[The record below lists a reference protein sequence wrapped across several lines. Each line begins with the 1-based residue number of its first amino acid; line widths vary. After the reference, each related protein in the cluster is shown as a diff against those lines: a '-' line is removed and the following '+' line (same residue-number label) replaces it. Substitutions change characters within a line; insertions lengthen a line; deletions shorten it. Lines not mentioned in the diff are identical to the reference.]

1 MENQR
6 YIEVIGS
13 ALIVRPVEMQRAT
26 IKISVRTRK
35 AETGLKVSL
44 DLREQVITA
53 LRSAGIEEALI
64 EDGGCSVEHSTW
76 SSKKHLTHILRIQSK
91 EVDRFAGA
99 MAAVENVFR
108 EARTGFFSGIEN
120 DFSFVENEPVFA
132 KTEEANELALR
143 EAIRNATSKG
153 AILAEQ
159 AGLTLGT
166 VVSISEIP
174 RPPRQASEHR
184 TSMEDLLDLDDDTY
198 VGGRGYSVEPERLAY
213 TPVTPRQ
220 TTGMVQVRVSFS
232 AAPASQK
239 IQSEPLR

>member
-1 MENQR
+1 MENQH

-44 DLREQVITA
+44 DLREQVIAA
-53 LRSAGIEEALI
+53 LRSAGIEESLI
-64 EDGGCSVEHSTW
+64 EEGGCSVEHSTW

-120 DFSFVENEPVFA
+120 DFSFVENEPLFA
-132 KTEEANELALR
+132 KTEEANEMALR
-143 EAIRNATSKG
+143 EAVRNASRKA

-166 VVSISEIP
+166 VVSISEVP
-174 RPPRQASEHR
+174 RPPRQASENR
-184 TSMEDLLDLDDDTY
+184 TAMEDLLDLDDDMY
-198 VGGRGYSVEPERLAY
+198 LGGRGYSAPSEQLSY

-220 TTGMVQVRVSFS
+220 TTGMVQVRVCFS
-232 AAPASQK
+232 VVPALQK
-239 IQSEPLR
+239 T